1 MTTTMTW
8 NPTPKPS
15 PRAAPSVTP
24 APVPQTS
31 ANRPPELIRTPADRA
46 ALARQHASLV
56 RRIARRIHMRLP
68 PSVELDDLVNE
79 GTVGLLEAIDRYDA
93 QRGVPL
99 HLFARR
105 RITGAILDLLRD
117 LDGVPRAV
125 RARADQIDEARA
137 ALRASWGRNPGR
149 GELAQAMGIAPHE
162 LDHAARSA
170 EIWAVASL
178 DAPISPE
185 QATPLVDTVPSSQR
199 SAEDEVGDAE
209 LGQAMEDALTRL
221 PEREQRA
228 VRGFYL
234 EGRPLLDLSAA
245 LGITP
250 SRVSQLHRA
259 GVERLRHKLLDS
271 AA

>member
-1 MTTTMTW
+1 MTTTMMRTE
-8 NPTPKPS
+8 TPKPS
-15 PRAAPSVTP
+15 PRAAPLVVP
-24 APVPQTS
+24 APVPQTT
-31 ANRPPELIRTPADRA
+31 ANRPPELFRTPADRA
-46 ALARQHASLV
+46 ALARQHAGLV

-68 PSVELDDLVNE
+68 PSVELDDLVHE

-99 HLFARR
+99 PLFARR

-125 RARADQIDEARA
+125 RSRATQIDDARA
-137 ALRASWGRNPGR
+137 ALRASLGRSPSR
-149 GELAQAMGIAPHE
+149 GELADALGLAPRE

-170 EIWAVASL
+170 EIWAVTSL
-178 DAPISPE
+178 DAPVSPD
-185 QATPLVDTVPSSQR
+185 QATPLVDRVPSSLPT
-199 SAEDEVGDAE
+199 AEDEVGDAE
-209 LGQAMEDALTRL
+209 LAHALADALTRL
-221 PEREQRA
+221 PEREQAA

-234 EGRPLLDLSAA
+234 DERPLLELGAD

-259 GVERLRHKLLDS
+259 GVDRLRRKLVES

>member
-1 MTTTMTW
+1 MTMTLPR
-8 NPTPKPS
+8 PT
-15 PRAAPSVTP
+15 RLTTHAAPFAPP

-46 ALARQHASLV
+46 ILARQHAGLV

-68 PSVELDDLVNE
+68 PSVELDDLVHE

-105 RITGAILDLLRD
+105 RITGAILDLLRA
-117 LDGVPRAV
+117 LDGVPRSV
-125 RARADQIDEARA
+125 RARADLLDEART
-137 ALRASWGRNPGR
+137 ALRDTLGRTPGR
-149 GELAQAMGIAPHE
+149 SELAHAVGITPQE
-162 LDHAARSA
+162 FDHVARSA
-170 EIWAVASL
+170 EIWTVASL
-178 DAPISPE
+178 DAPASPD
-185 QATPLVDTVPSSQR
+185 QTTPLVDTVPGAGP

-209 LGQAMEDALTRL
+209 LGEAVREALTRL
-221 PEREQRA
+221 PDREQRA

-234 EGRPLLDLSAA
+234 EERPLIDLGEA

-259 GVERLRHKLLDS
+259 GVERLRQKLAE
-271 AA
+271 AAA